1 MSILHLSSM
10 SFLRI
15 VILCLVGLMACNS
28 AASQKNP
35 GSGNL
40 LNFDNKLYHFGFVLS
55 YNKSDFRIKYKPN
68 FTFNDSLLSITNEG
82 QPGFNLALLASL
94 DLGPVVHLRFIPGL
108 SFQDRNLNYRF
119 LEPDG
124 SVSSIV
130 KKTEAVY
137 LDFPLLLKLRTKRV
151 KNFAAYGL
159 VGGKYS
165 MDMQSQ
171 KDVDDNLQDQIILKL
186 NPRNWSIDAG
196 GGMDF
201 FLQYFK
207 FGVELKVEQGMRNVL
222 FQDNTR
228 YSAPIESLKT
238 RAFIL
243 SFTFEG

>member
-1 MSILHLSSM
+1 M
-10 SFLRI
+10 RI
-15 VILCLVGLMACNS
+15 VFRSLLLLFLLTSGLFAFG
-28 AASQKNP
+28 QKNP

-40 LNFDNKLYHFGFVLS
+40 LNFDNKLYHFGFLLS

-68 FTFNDSLLSITNEG
+68 FTFNDSLMSISNEG

-94 DLGPVVHLRFIPGL
+94 DLGKNVHFRFIPGL
-108 SFQDRNLNYRF
+108 SFQDRNLSYRF

-124 SVSSIV
+124 SVSTIV

-137 LDFPLLLKLRTKRV
+137 LDFPLLLKLRTHRV
-151 KNFAAYGL
+151 KNFAAYAL

-171 KDVDDNLQDQIILKL
+171 KDVDETLQDQIILKL
-186 NPRNWSIDAG
+186 SNRNWSIDAG

-207 FGVELKVEQGMRNVL
+207 FGIELKVEQGMKDIL
-222 FQDNTR
+222 FQDNSI
-228 YSAPIESLKT
+228 YSAPIQSLKT